1 MRSRLPIAVFLI
13 LMAAAIPATAQ
24 QTLDLKLN
32 LDIGTSYSCQMETA
46 QQIVQTVN
54 DEERKLG
61 QETLQSW
68 RYDVIGVNDNG
79 DFKLRLTYTRI
90 RIRQDYGF
98 QSSEYDSDSPPDY
111 VEPFMRGYA
120 ALVGSELLITIT
132 PKGKVTGIDGADS
145 LFESIMAEL
154 DLPDSPRKDEIVDA
168 IRGQFGETAIRQS
181 IEQIFG
187 FFPQSAV
194 ETGQM
199 WTSGKEITSGMPM
212 KVVDEYTLKSREDGV
227 AYIDVFS
234 RVSSHPDRR
243 PVQLGPVEMVYE
255 MEGSQRGYLRV
266 DEHTGL
272 PLESELDMDLSGK
285 VSASGVPEEDRE
297 AWPMKSTGR
306 VSVTFRK
313 IPD

>member
-1 MRSRLPIAVFLI
+1 MRLRFSVTVILI
-13 LMAAAIPATAQ
+13 LMAAASPATAQ
-24 QTLDLKLN
+24 QPLDLRLN
-32 LDIGTSYSCQMETA
+32 LKAGTSYSCQMETE
-46 QQIVQTVN
+46 QQIAQTVN
-54 DEERKLG
+54 DEDRKLG

-68 RYDVIGVNDNG
+68 RYDVIGVNDHD

-90 RIRQDYGF
+90 RVRQDYGF
-98 QSSEYDSDSPPDY
+98 QLSEYDSDSPPDY

-132 PKGKVTGIDGADS
+132 PKGKITDIDGADS
-145 LFESIMAEL
+145 LFESIIAEL
-154 DLPDSPRKDEIVDA
+154 DLPDSPRKDEIMDG

-181 IEQIFG
+181 IEQIFS
-187 FFPQSAV
+187 FFPQSPV

-199 WTSGKEITSGMPM
+199 WTSEKEITSGIPM
-212 KVVDEYTLKSREDGV
+212 KVVDEYTLKSSEDGV

-255 MEGSQRGYLRV
+255 IQGSHRGYVRV
-266 DEHTGL
+266 DEPTGL
-272 PLESELDMDLSGK
+272 PLESQLDMDLSGTIR
-285 VSASGVPEEDRE
+285 ASGVPDEDQE
-297 AWPMKSTGR
+297 AWPMRSTGR
-306 VSVTFRK
+306 VSVTFQR